1 MVQFTNAVA
10 GTGVENWVAGSDMI
24 AFSRGNKG
32 FYGAGNVNGEFD
44 TGLPD
49 GYYLVLFILMI
60 DRLIFPR

>member
-49 GYYLVLFILMI
+49 GI
-60 DRLIFPR
+60 D